1 MAKRAGYKKAGN
13 YRFNQLLFY
22 FFLCLFVRMA
32 AQAEAPLSGEEA
44 YFINEVEIHPGY
56 YVDWDEA
63 PDETIEPLA
72 EAYGE
77 YLVELLCGPAPP
89 APHAQPPA
97 GIQMPPA

>member
-1 MAKRAGYKKAGN
+1 MRAGRAESPE
-13 YRFNQLLFY
+13 RRL
-22 FFLCLFVRMA
+22 RAAMA